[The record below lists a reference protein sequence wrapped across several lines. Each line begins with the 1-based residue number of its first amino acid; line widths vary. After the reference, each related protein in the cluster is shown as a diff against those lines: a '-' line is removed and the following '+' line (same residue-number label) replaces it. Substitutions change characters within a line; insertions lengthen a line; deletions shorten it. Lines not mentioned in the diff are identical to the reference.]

1 MIRFWA
7 AAILFAASFEAAS
20 AERIKNPIARFSGLD
35 KITGLTTNF
44 DIPVGS
50 ERKFGLLFVK
60 PAVCYTRPVT
70 ESPKTAGFVQVD
82 QQESDGKRKRI
93 FSGWMFAESPGLN
106 AVEHPIFDVWLTG
119 CKDPNAPPPPTEVP
133 VQPPT
138 GDLPEEDAGQE
149 APDGGVQD

>member
-1 MIRFWA
+1 MNRCWA
-7 AAILFAASFEAAS
+7 LAALLLSGVDSAQ
-20 AERIKNPIARFSGLD
+20 AERIKNPIALFSGLD
-35 KITGLTTNF
+35 KITGLTTDF
-44 DIPVGS
+44 DIPVGD

-138 GDLPEEDAGQE
+138 GDVPEEDTGQE
-149 APDGGVQD
+149 QPEGTVQD